1 MANKYNDAESNREK
15 LKKATTEEELNEL
28 LMELG
33 REWKETEEKY
43 SPTPVEELF
52 PEDHGFT
59 FKEYKAES
67 DDAIAKRAES
77 ELKPASEGKKA
88 QLRADEEGKE
98 REIESER
105 TAAKADNDSQ
115 KRSIEKEKENEIA
128 DIENETVAQGIGRSS
143 IKSGLEGE
151 AESAAVAAAK
161 SSDAQ
166 LALKEAEMDAEIA
179 TLREKLDAAIQAED
193 ADAAA
198 DIAKRT
204 ADLISARDKEV
215 NRVTEY
221 NNKVKQD
228 IDDYYKMRQRLLRQ
242 EVADYNDRANA
253 QAEYERKYGY
263 TGEKQENY
271 TKRLDLALD
280 FYSQFDPKEAIEMIE
295 NNGFLRSYLG
305 YYYQRLIGPIYD
317 AAFGG

>member
-115 KRSIEKEKENEIA
+115 KRSIEKEKEKEIA

-179 TLREKLDAAIQAED
+179 TLREKLDAALQAED

-221 NNKVKQD
+221 KTSTTITRCARGCSDK
-228 IDDYYKMRQRLLRQ
+228 RSPTTTT
-242 EVADYNDRANA
+242 APP
-253 QAEYERKYGY
+253 RKPSMSASTVTPAKNRRIIPKGSISRSIS
-263 TGEKQENY
+263 TRNSIP
-271 TKRLDLALD
+271 KR
-280 FYSQFDPKEAIEMIE
+280 
-295 NNGFLRSYLG
+295 RSK
-305 YYYQRLIGPIYD
+305 
-317 AAFGG
+317 